1 MHVHN
6 YSVSSSEK
14 VDKWARYADF
24 QIASMPY
31 PGEGKH
37 AMPHL
42 VYLHIMQKTYI
53 PKLLFKCKTRLY
65 TSLPAFNLYSDLYCV
80 VL

>member
-1 MHVHN
+1 MIMVCLY

-31 PGEGKH
+31 PGKGD
-37 AMPHL
+37 
-42 VYLHIMQKTYI
+42 VYDIMHYPYI
-53 PKLLFKCKTRLY
+53 IMGMCTSQVSLL
-65 TSLPAFNLYSDLYCV
+65 V